1 MADFVTVLFAQ
12 HVTGAYLARAQLED
26 AGIPCYL
33 ANEHQVALG
42 VRYAQV
48 LGGIEVKVPEPE
60 AARAL
65 ALLQE
70 EYIPDAKSP
79 VATDA
84 LTGSSASSPAAPL
97 PPPPEAFLSDIACPR
112 CQSPRLECKQSPRLL
127 SLLFACLVSIYIPTT
142 YKRRY
147 TCLNCGHTWK
157 D

>member
-1 MADFVTVLFAQ
+1 MAGFVTVLSTLN
-12 HVTGAYLARAQLED
+12 VSMAYLARAQLED

-42 VRYAQV
+42 VRYSNL

-70 EYIPDAKSP
+70 EYIPEAKSP

-84 LTGSSASSPAAPL
+84 LTGSSTSSPADPL

-127 SLLFACLVSIYIPTT
+127 PMLLACLASIYAPTT

-147 TCLNCGHTWK
+147 TCLNCGLKWK